1 MVSPEVDGS
10 VMHSESGSST
20 LQGQTTGGRDG
31 AAGGEN
37 SAITQEH
44 MEGKDH
50 DTSTCAVDRSF
61 SQEGSGLT
69 PSACEGL
76 PNAEDAAWKSPL
88 PESKG
93 DSGAPREE
101 AQTARQQAAAPASG
115 VSVREGWLGVPS
127 TTLLCHACLVS
138 GPCLG
143 GCLGPAP
150 WSGQGRGCQPPSPY
164 SHSLSLWLMVTL
176 KSLD

>member
-76 PNAEDAAWKSPL
+76 PSAEDAAWKSPL

-115 VSVREGWLGVPS
+115 VSVREGWLGVARGALDNFAMPCMS
-127 TTLLCHACLVS
+127 GVWTLSGRVS
-138 GPCLG
+138 GTCSLEWAG
-143 GCLGPAP
+143 KRLPAP
-150 WSGQGRGCQPPSPY
+150 
-164 SHSLSLWLMVTL
+164 LSLQSLTQLMA
-176 KSLD
+176 DGDP